1 MLVCFSVLPFH
12 FSAAKVYI
20 LRVLEK
26 LYAHFFSI
34 MVLLRNYLEQMKSRF
49 TDIKQTKC
57 AIFVNLTPNA
67 KKQL

>member
-1 MLVCFSVLPFH
+1 MVRFSVLRFLFPD
-12 FSAAKVYI
+12 AKVQT

-26 LYAHFFSI
+26 LYKYFFSV
-34 MVLLRNYLEQMKSRF
+34 MVLLRNYLEQMESQF

>member
-1 MLVCFSVLPFH
+1 MVRFSVLRFH
-12 FSAAKVYI
+12 FPAAKVYI
-20 LRVLEK
+20 LHVLEK
-26 LYAHFFSI
+26 LCAYFFI
-34 MVLLRNYLEQMKSRF
+34 VMVLLRNYLEQMESQF

>member
-1 MLVCFSVLPFH
+1 MVRFSVLRFL
-12 FSAAKVYI
+12 FSDAKVQT

-26 LYAHFFSI
+26 LYKYFFSV
-34 MVLLRNYLEQMKSRF
+34 MVLLRNYLEQMESQF

-57 AIFVNLTPNA
+57 AIFVNLTLNA